1 MVEKKS
7 HLSKNLIDGDINGD
21 SDGDIYITIPVTSS
35 KENDMPKKA
44 KDLTAIE
51 VSRITTPGRHAVG
64 TVPGL
69 QLVVSPSGSR
79 SWILRTKVGFK
90 RRAIGL
96 GSYPEVTLAM
106 AHQKARNVK
115 EIIASGVDPVA
126 EKRKRKDAL
135 KKAQIQFITF
145 ADAALRCHRKKTAGF
160 KNDKHVKD
168 WISSIERYVN
178 PHIGNTPVSDI
189 GLPEILSV
197 LEPIWKE
204 KTETASRVR
213 QRVEQV
219 LNWATVSGYR
229 TGENPAR
236 WTGWLDAILEKP
248 SDIRKEKHF
257 KSMPYENIAA
267 FMVELRKRPAMTA
280 RALEWII
287 LTACRS
293 SEARG
298 ATWAEID
305 LKTKVW
311 TIPKDRIKMGREH
324 RVPLSNDAVKLLKAL
339 PRFKGSDLLF
349 TAPRGG
355 QLSDMS
361 ISMLCRRMKVDA
373 VPHGFRATF
382 KTWATEQTAFPD
394 LISEMCL
401 AHRVGN
407 DVREAYARGDLLD
420 KRRKLMDAWGKH
432 LNHVQVDADNVTPI
446 KRTGS

>member
-1 MVEKKS
+1 MA
-7 HLSKNLIDGDINGD
+7 LKNRELKLGGI
-21 SDGDIYITIPVTSS
+21 
-35 KENDMPKKA
+35 MPKKA
-44 KDLTAIE
+44 KNLTAIE
-51 VSRITTPGRHAVG
+51 VSRITAPGRHAVG
-64 TVPGL
+64 TIPGL
-69 QLVVSPSGSR
+69 QLVVKATGAR
-79 SWILRTKVGFK
+79 SWMLRTKMGNI
-90 RRAIGL
+90 RRSIGL
-96 GSYPEVTLAM
+96 GGYPAVTLAM
-106 AHQKARNVK
+106 AHEKARNIK
-115 EIIASGVDPVA
+115 EIIESGVDPIQ
-126 EKRKRKDAL
+126 EKRKRREALIKD
-135 KKAQIQFITF
+135 QIKNLTF
-145 ADAALRCHRKKTAGF
+145 ADAARRCHRKKTAEF
-160 KNDKHVKD
+160 KNQKHVRD
-168 WISSIERYVN
+168 WISSIERYVT
-178 PHIGNTPVSDI
+178 PHIGNLPVSEI

-197 LEPIWKE
+197 LKPIWTD

-213 QRVEQV
+213 QRIEQI

-229 TGENPAR
+229 TGGNPAK
-236 WTGWLDAILEKP
+236 WTGNLSEILPKP
-248 SDIRKEKHF
+248 AKIRKESHF
-257 KSMPYENIAA
+257 KSLPYQNIGS

-324 RVPLSNDAVKLLKAL
+324 RVPLSDDAVKLLKAL
-339 PRFKGSDLLF
+339 PRFEDSNLLF

-401 AHRVGN
+401 AHKVGN
-407 DVREAYARGDLLD
+407 DVREAYARGDLLE
-420 KRRKLMDAWGKH
+420 KRRKLIDAWGKH

-446 KRTGS
+446 NMRTGS